1 MLLVSASVVF
11 YEIAITRLLSVVLW
25 YHFAFLSISIAM
37 LGLGAS
43 GVWLSFRRHADR
55 TLARS
60 LLAAGAAI
68 PLSVVIVVK
77 ARPWIMALGLGQ
89 PAFVA
94 AVIAALLVPMSCL
107 GAALCLLLISA
118 QGKSVGRMYAGDMW
132 GGTAGAVLV
141 IPAMNW
147 VPTPQL
153 LALAGLLPL
162 ASFAVLYGVRS
173 VAWISLSV
181 SIVAACAWGRCFDVG
196 YSKVYSEEGAAKPLY
211 EVWTSTARVT
221 VLDRPVFS
229 PRPDVPW
236 GWGYGST
243 FRPRPSLER
252 WIDQDGS
259 AGTPVERLEGTP
271 KQLEHLLFDV
281 TSFAYQIT
289 NPRSVCILG
298 AGGGRDILTALASGA
313 QEVDAVEMNAAI
325 VRLVEGPLSGFAGDV
340 YRLPGVRAVTREG
353 RTFMAQTET
362 RYDLVQISL
371 VDSWAATAAGAY
383 SLSENYLY
391 TVEAFRLYLRHLSS
405 GGALTVSRWSDAV
418 QPFEGARLLLLAE
431 EALRQEGAVAPRDHL
446 LFMSGGPVG
455 TLVVGKDP
463 LSEAT
468 LQRADEVAQR
478 RGFNRLWPLQGEMPS
493 ESLIPLVMQEDTL
506 ALLTKAG
513 LDLSPPTD
521 DRPFFF
527 QAARFFQLGTDAGQL
542 AKNDPN
548 LKSIA
553 TLRLVL
559 WILAPLTLA
568 LFFLPFALVEKPL
581 RGAGFWSSSGYFG
594 SIGAGFMLL
603 EMPWIQRSILFL
615 GHPSY
620 AAAVVLGSLFLGA
633 GLGSLR
639 TSRVAFAS
647 SRRLFM
653 LLPFAAGAAS
663 LLLAPL
669 FRTALAFP
677 LAVKILVAASVFGG
691 VGVFMGQGLP
701 VGFTAF
707 GDDRKAWLWAVNG
720 VTGVLAGA
728 LSLAVAISAGFLV
741 TSLVGVAFYAI
752 AALILMKQVPPAGS
766 ADTPRSAGLG

>member
-1 MLLVSASVVF
+1 MAMLLVSASVLL

-25 YHFAFLSISIAM
+25 YHFAFLSISVAM

-43 GVWLSFRRHADR
+43 GVWLSLRRRADR
-55 TLARS
+55 TLAHC

-68 PLSVVIVVK
+68 PLSVIIIVK
-77 ARPWIMALGLGQ
+77 ARPTIMALGLGQ
-89 PAFVA
+89 PAWIA
-94 AVIAALLVPMSCL
+94 AVIAALLAPMSCL

-118 QGKSVGRMYAGDMW
+118 EGKSVGRMYAADMW

-147 VPTPQL
+147 VPTPEL

-162 ASFAVLYGVRS
+162 ASFAVLYGVRN
-173 VAWISLSV
+173 VAWISLSIT
-181 SIVAACAWGRCFDVG
+181 IVATCAWGPTFDVT
-196 YSKVYSEEGAAKPLY
+196 YTKMYSEEGAAKPLY

-221 VLDRPVFS
+221 VLERPIFS
-229 PRPDVPW
+229 ARPDVPW
-236 GWGYGST
+236 GWGYGSS
-243 FRPRPSLER
+243 FRPRPSPER

-259 AGTPVERLEGTP
+259 AGTPVEQLEGTP

-281 TSFAYQIT
+281 TSLAYQIAT
-289 NPRSVCILG
+289 PHSVCILG

-325 VRLVEGPLSGFAGDV
+325 VRLVEGPLASFAGDV
-340 YRLPGVRAVTREG
+340 YRLPGVHAVTSEG
-353 RTFMAQTET
+353 RTFMTRT
-362 RYDLVQISL
+362 KKRYDLVQISL

-391 TVEAFRLYLRHLSS
+391 TVESFRHYLQHLAP

-431 EALRQEGAVAPRDHL
+431 EALRQEGAEAPRDHL
-446 LFMSGGPVG
+446 LFLSGGPVG
-455 TLVVGKDP
+455 TLVVSKDP
-463 LSEAT
+463 LGKAT

-478 RGFNRLWPLQGEMPS
+478 RGFLRLWPEQGEMPS
-493 ESLIPLVMQEDTL
+493 ESLIPLVMRDDTL

-513 LDLSPPTD
+513 LDLTPPTD

-527 QAARFFQLGTDAGQL
+527 QAARFFQLGTDAQQL

-548 LKSIA
+548 LRSIA

-559 WILAPLTLA
+559 GILAPLTLA
-568 LFFLPFALVEKPL
+568 LFFLPFALVDKPL
-581 RGAGFWSSSGYFG
+581 RGPGFWSSSGYFG
-594 SIGAGFMLL
+594 CIGAGFMLL
-603 EMPWIQRSILFL
+603 EIPWMQRSILFL

-620 AAAVVLGSLFLGA
+620 AAAVVLGAMLLGA
-633 GLGSLR
+633 GLGAARS
-639 TSRVAFAS
+639 SRVPFAS
-647 SRRLFM
+647 TRRLFL
-653 LLPFAAGAAS
+653 LLPFVAGAAS

-669 FRTALAFP
+669 FRTVLAAP
-677 LAVKILVAASVFGG
+677 LAVKILIAASVFGG
-691 VGVFMGQGLP
+691 VGVFMGMALP
-701 VGFTAF
+701 LGFTAF

-720 VTGVLAGA
+720 VSGVLASA
-728 LSLAVAISAGFLV
+728 LSVAVAISAGFLV
-741 TSLVGVAFYAI
+741 TSLAGVVFYAI
-752 AALILMKQVPPAGS
+752 AALLVMTRVQTAL
-766 ADTPRSAGLG
+766 D